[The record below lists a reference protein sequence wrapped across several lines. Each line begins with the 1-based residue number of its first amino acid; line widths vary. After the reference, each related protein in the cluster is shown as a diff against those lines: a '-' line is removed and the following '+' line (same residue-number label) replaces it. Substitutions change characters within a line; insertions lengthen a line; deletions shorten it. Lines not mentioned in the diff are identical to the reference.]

1 LDEDELVWLEE
12 EAPFEDE
19 ELATEEEA
27 ALEAGVPPPQAL
39 NESAKPNKRS
49 EMVDFFIRL
58 PPKPLT
64 K

>member
-1 LDEDELVWLEE
+1 LDEDELAAV
-12 EAPFEDE
+12 
-19 ELATEEEA
+19 EEEA

-39 NESAKPNKRS
+39 KDSAKPNKRS

-58 PPKPLT
+58 PPRPLA